1 MWSKAA
7 EKPPSPHW
15 SIMKPIWA
23 IVENA
28 SERFTLV
35 CESITTPPRRAVIAP
50 IIASRLRAAGE
61 STSSG
66 LSRITRNPPALI
78 MPACIR
84 AETGVGASI
93 VSGSQL

>member
-15 SIMKPIWA
+15 SIMNPIWA

-35 CESITTPPRRAVIAP
+35 CDGITTPPRSAVIAP
-50 IIASRLRAAGE
+50 MIASMLRQAGE

-66 LSRITRNPPALI
+66 LSRMMRNPPALI